1 LDQADLQARP
11 LPLSERL
18 QQIAEQGGPE
28 RISLSELAQ
37 QLHSRVWGGLLVIL
51 AAINVIPLP
60 PGTNTVIAIPLVLI
74 SAQMA
79 FGRKSPWFPGRID
92 RRGITKAELQQL
104 ITKMWAFEARVE
116 RIFRP
121 RLGRLTGPTATR
133 AIGLFCMVLSVIAGL
148 PILMIHNAPAIAI
161 VLFGLALIYRDGVLV
176 ILGAIAAVLS
186 IGLGHLGRRSG
197 QICRC
202 VAAPLVADG
211 TNRSSDEGHA
221 SSTVQRNWW

>member
-1 LDQADLQARP
+1 MDETDPQGRP

-18 QQIAEQGGPE
+18 QQIADESGPE
-28 RISLSELAQ
+28 RISLSELSR

-60 PGTNTVIAIPLVLI
+60 PGTNTVLAVPLVLV

-79 FGRKSPWFPGRID
+79 LGRASPWFPSRID
-92 RRGITKAELQQL
+92 RRGITKEELQQL
-104 ITKMWAFEARVE
+104 IAKLGPVEARVE

-121 RLGRLTGPTATR
+121 RLGQFTAPAATR
-133 AIGLFCMVLSVIAGL
+133 AIGLTCMVLSVIAGL

-176 ILGAIAAVLS
+176 ILGAIASVLAVAFDAALV
-186 IGLGHLGRRSG
+186 IWG
-197 QICRC
+197 
-202 VAAPLVADG
+202 VAAVKFALAWLH
-211 TNRSSDEGHA
+211 R
-221 SSTVQRNWW
+221 